1 MSEPTFVARGDGVLF
16 HVHVQPRASRNEVAG
31 LHGAAIQVRLQAPP
45 VEGEANA
52 ALVAFL
58 AERLGVGQRAV
69 EIVSGHRSRTKRVVV
84 RGLAAAEVRARL
96 GV

>member
-1 MSEPTFVARGDGVLF
+1 MSEPSFVAWGDGVLF

-31 LHGAAIQVRLQAPP
+31 LHGEAVKVRLQAPP

-52 ALVAFL
+52 TLVAFL
-58 AERLGVGQRAV
+58 AERLGVGRRAV
-69 EIVSGHRSRTKRVVV
+69 EIVSGHHSRVKRVAVH
-84 RGLAAAEVRARL
+84 GLTVDEARRRL